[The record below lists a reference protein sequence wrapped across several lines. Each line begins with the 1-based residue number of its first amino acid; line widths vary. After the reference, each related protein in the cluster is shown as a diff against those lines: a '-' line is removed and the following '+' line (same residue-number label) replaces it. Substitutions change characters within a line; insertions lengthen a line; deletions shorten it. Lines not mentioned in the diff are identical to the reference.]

1 MVDNEGLLSAAEVAA
16 LLNIKMNNLRQLQH
30 RKQLVW
36 VKKVGRNVYYRE
48 QDVAAINEKRSRRNK
63 E

>member
-1 MVDNEGLLSAAEVAA
+1 MVSEGLISAQEVAIR
-16 LLNIKMNNLRQLQH
+16 LSITMNNLRQLQH

-36 VKKVGRNVYYRE
+36 VEKAGRNVYYRE
-48 QDVAAINEKRSRRNK
+48 QDVAALAQKRAGRDK

>member
-1 MVDNEGLLSAAEVAA
+1 MVDEGLLSAQEVAVK
-16 LLNIKMNNLRQLQH
+16 LNITMNNLRQLQH

-36 VKKVGRNVYYRE
+36 VQKVGRNVYYRE
-48 QDVAAINEKRSRRNK
+48 SDVVAIAEKRTRGSK

>member
-1 MVDNEGLLSAAEVAA
+1 MVSEGLLSAQEVATR
-16 LLNIKMNNLRQLQH
+16 LSITMNNLRQLQH

-36 VKKVGRNVYYRE
+36 VEKAGRNVYYRE
-48 QDVAAINEKRSRRNK
+48 QDVVALAQKRAGRVQ

>member
-1 MVDNEGLLSAAEVAA
+1 MVSEGLLSAQEVAIR
-16 LLNIKMNNLRQLQH
+16 LNITMNNLRQLQH

-36 VKKVGRNVYYRE
+36 VEKAGRNVYYRE
-48 QDVAAINEKRSRRNK
+48 QDVVAIAERRAGRNK

>member
-1 MVDNEGLLSAAEVAA
+1 MVSEGLISAQEVAGR
-16 LLNIKMNNLRQLQH
+16 LNITMNNLRQLQH

-36 VKKVGRNVYYRE
+36 VEKVGRNVYYRE
-48 QDVAAINEKRSRRNK
+48 QDVVALAQKRAERDK

>member
-1 MVDNEGLLSAAEVAA
+1 MVNDGLISAQEVAIR
-16 LLNIKMNNLRQLQH
+16 LNITMNNLRQLQH

-36 VKKVGRNVYYRE
+36 VQKVGRNVYYLE
-48 QDVAAINEKRSRRNK
+48 QDVVALAERRARNNK

>member
-1 MVDNEGLLSAAEVAA
+1 MVNEGLISAQKVAIR
-16 LLNIKMNNLRQLQH
+16 LNITMNNLRQLQH

-36 VKKVGRNVYYRE
+36 VQKVGRNVYYLE
-48 QDVAAINEKRSRRNK
+48 QDVVALAERRARNNK

>member
-1 MVDNEGLLSAAEVAA
+1 VVKEGLISAQEVAIR
-16 LLNIKMNNLRQLQH
+16 LSITMNNLRQLQH

-36 VKKVGRNVYYRE
+36 VEKVGRNVYYRE
-48 QDVAAINEKRSRRNK
+48 QDVVTLAQKRAGNNK

>member
-1 MVDNEGLLSAAEVAA
+1 MVSEGLISAQEVATR
-16 LLNIKMNNLRQLQH
+16 LNITMNNLRQLQH

-36 VKKVGRNVYYRE
+36 VQKVGRNVYYLE
-48 QDVAAINEKRSRRNK
+48 QDVVALALKRKGSIQ

>member
-1 MVDNEGLLSAAEVAA
+1 MVDEGLISAQEVAVR
-16 LLNIKMNNLRQLQH
+16 LNISMNNLRQLQH

-36 VKKVGRNVYYRE
+36 VQKVGRNVYYRE
-48 QDVAAINEKRSRRNK
+48 SDVVTLAEKRTRRPK

>member
-1 MVDNEGLLSAAEVAA
+1 MVDEGLISAQEVA
-16 LLNIKMNNLRQLQH
+16 LRLNISMNNLRQLQH

-36 VKKVGRNVYYRE
+36 VQKVGRNVYYRE
-48 QDVAAINEKRSRRNK
+48 SDVVTLAEKRTRRPK

>member
-1 MVDNEGLLSAAEVAA
+1 MVSEGLISAQEVAIR
-16 LLNIKMNNLRQLQH
+16 LSITMNNLRQLQH

-36 VKKVGRNVYYRE
+36 VEKAGRNVYYRE
-48 QDVAAINEKRSRRNK
+48 QDVVALAQKRTERDK

>member
-1 MVDNEGLLSAAEVAA
+1 MVNEGLISAQEVAIR
-16 LLNIKMNNLRQLQH
+16 LNITMNNLRQLQH

-36 VKKVGRNVYYRE
+36 VQKVGRNVYYLE
-48 QDVAAINEKRSRRNK
+48 QDVVALAERRARNNK

>member
-1 MVDNEGLLSAAEVAA
+1 MVSEGLISAQEVAIQ
-16 LLNIKMNNLRQLQH
+16 LNITMNNLRQLQH

-36 VKKVGRNVYYRE
+36 VQKVGRNVYYLE
-48 QDVAAINEKRSRRNK
+48 QDVVALAERRARNNK

>member
-1 MVDNEGLLSAAEVAA
+1 VVKEGLISAQEVAIR
-16 LLNIKMNNLRQLQH
+16 LSITMNNLRQLQH

-36 VKKVGRNVYYRE
+36 VEKVGRNVYYRE
-48 QDVAAINEKRSRRNK
+48 QDVVALAEKRAGNNK

>member
-1 MVDNEGLLSAAEVAA
+1 MVNEGLLSAQEVAIR
-16 LLNIKMNNLRQLQH
+16 LNITMNNLRQLQH

-36 VKKVGRNVYYRE
+36 VQKVGRNVYYLE
-48 QDVAAINEKRSRRNK
+48 QDVVALAERRAGAIK

>member
-1 MVDNEGLLSAAEVAA
+1 MVSEGLLSAQQVANQ
-16 LLNIKMNNLRQLQH
+16 LNITMNNLRQLQH

-36 VKKVGRNVYYRE
+36 VERVGRNVYYRE
-48 QDVAAINEKRSRRNK
+48 QDVVALAQKRAGRVK

>member
-1 MVDNEGLLSAAEVAA
+1 MVDEGLISAQEVAVR
-16 LLNIKMNNLRQLQH
+16 LNISMNNLRQLQH

-36 VKKVGRNVYYRE
+36 VQKVGRNVYYRE
-48 QDVAAINEKRSRRNK
+48 SDVVTLAEKRTRRSK

>member
-1 MVDNEGLLSAAEVAA
+1 MVDEGLISAQEVATR
-16 LLNIKMNNLRQLQH
+16 LNITMNNLRQLQH

-36 VKKVGRNVYYRE
+36 VQKVGRNVYYRE
-48 QDVAAINEKRSRRNK
+48 SDVVTLAEKRSIRNK

>member
-1 MVDNEGLLSAAEVAA
+1 MVSEGLLSAQEVATR
-16 LLNIKMNNLRQLQH
+16 LNITMNNLRQLQH

-36 VKKVGRNVYYRE
+36 VEKAGRNVYYRE
-48 QDVAAINEKRSRRNK
+48 QDVVALAERRAGRKK

>member
-1 MVDNEGLLSAAEVAA
+1 MVSEGLISAQEVAVR
-16 LLNIKMNNLRQLQH
+16 LNITMNNLRQLQH

-36 VKKVGRNVYYRE
+36 VEKVGRNVYYRE
-48 QDVAAINEKRSRRNK
+48 SDVVTLAQKRTGRNA

>member
-1 MVDNEGLLSAAEVAA
+1 MVSEGLISAQEVATR
-16 LLNIKMNNLRQLQH
+16 LNITMNNLRQLQH

-36 VKKVGRNVYYRE
+36 VQKVGRNVYYLE
-48 QDVAAINEKRSRRNK
+48 QDVVALAERRAGNNK

>member
-1 MVDNEGLLSAAEVAA
+1 MVNEGLISAQEVAIR
-16 LLNIKMNNLRQLQH
+16 LNITMNNLRQLQH

-36 VKKVGRNVYYRE
+36 VQKVGRNVYYLE
-48 QDVAAINEKRSRRNK
+48 QDVVALAERRARNHK

>member
-1 MVDNEGLLSAAEVAA
+1 MVSEGLISAKEVAVR
-16 LLNIKMNNLRQLQH
+16 LNITMNNLRQLQH

-36 VKKVGRNVYYRE
+36 VERAGRNVYYRE
-48 QDVAAINEKRSRRNK
+48 QDVVALAQRRAGRVQ

>member
-1 MVDNEGLLSAAEVAA
+1 MVSEGLISAQEVATR
-16 LLNIKMNNLRQLQH
+16 LNITMNNLRQLQH

-36 VKKVGRNVYYRE
+36 VEKVGRLVYYRE
-48 QDVAAINEKRSRRNK
+48 QDVVTLAQKRAGRVK

>member
-1 MVDNEGLLSAAEVAA
+1 MVSEGLLSAQEVATR
-16 LLNIKMNNLRQLQH
+16 LSITMNNLRQLQH

-36 VKKVGRNVYYRE
+36 VEKAGRNVYYRE
-48 QDVAAINEKRSRRNK
+48 QDVVALAERRAGRKK

>member
-1 MVDNEGLLSAAEVAA
+1 MVSEGLISALEVATK
-16 LLNIKMNNLRQLQH
+16 LNITMNNLRQLQH

-36 VKKVGRNVYYRE
+36 VEKVGRNVYYRE
-48 QDVAAINEKRSRRNK
+48 SEVAALAEKRSKPNK

>member
-1 MVDNEGLLSAAEVAA
+1 MVKEGMLSAQEVAIQ
-16 LLNIKMNNLRQLQH
+16 LNITMNNLRQLQH

-36 VKKVGRNVYYRE
+36 VEKAGRNVYYRE
-48 QDVAAINEKRSRRNK
+48 QDVAALAERRAKRNQ

>member
-1 MVDNEGLLSAAEVAA
+1 MVGEGLISAQEVAIR
-16 LLNIKMNNLRQLQH
+16 LNITMNNLRQLQH

-36 VKKVGRNVYYRE
+36 VQKVGRNVYYLE
-48 QDVAAINEKRSRRNK
+48 QDVVALAIKRKRPIQ

>member
-1 MVDNEGLLSAAEVAA
+1 
-16 LLNIKMNNLRQLQH
+16 LNITMNNLRQLQH

-36 VKKVGRNVYYRE
+36 VQKVGRLVYYRE
-48 QDVAAINEKRSRRNK
+48 QDVAAIAERRSGRNK

>member
-1 MVDNEGLLSAAEVAA
+1 MVGEGLISAQEVATR
-16 LLNIKMNNLRQLQH
+16 LNITMNNLRQLQH

-36 VKKVGRNVYYRE
+36 VQKVGRNVYYLE
-48 QDVAAINEKRSRRNK
+48 QDVVALAKRRKGSI

>member
-1 MVDNEGLLSAAEVAA
+1 MVDEGLISAQEVAIR
-16 LLNIKMNNLRQLQH
+16 LNITMNNLRQLQH

-36 VKKVGRNVYYRE
+36 VQKVGRLVYYRE
-48 QDVAAINEKRSRRNK
+48 QDVVALAERRAGRNQ

>member
-1 MVDNEGLLSAAEVAA
+1 MVDEGLISAQEVAMR
-16 LLNIKMNNLRQLQH
+16 LNITMNNLRQLQH

-36 VKKVGRNVYYRE
+36 VQKVGRNVYYRE
-48 QDVAAINEKRSRRNK
+48 QDVVALAERRAGSIK